1 MIKRFRKWLIEHFL
15 PTWAKES
22 VLKENEQLK
31 AKLDAQALEIERLNA
46 YIDGLENGVRWQR
59 RIVINTGGAKK

>member
-1 MIKRFRKWLIEHFL
+1 MIKRFSKWLIERFL

-31 AKLDAQALEIERLNA
+31 AKLDEQALEIERLNA

>member
-1 MIKRFRKWLIEHFL
+1 MIKRFRKWLIERFL

-31 AKLDAQALEIERLNA
+31 AKLDEQALEIERLNA